1 MDNWGERMKVKELT
15 EILQKHNPNREII
28 FLSGNKI
35 YTVKSDDLDQIIT
48 IFTQPY
54 LENIAV
60 IHLKIE
66 L

>member
-1 MDNWGERMKVKELT
+1 MKVKEII
-15 EILQKHNPNREII
+15 EILQKHSPNREII

-35 YTVKSDDLDQIIT
+35 YTVKSDDPDQIIT
-48 IFTQPY
+48 IFAQQY

>member
-1 MDNWGERMKVKELT
+1 MKVKEII
-15 EILQKHNPNREII
+15 EILQKHSPNREII

-48 IFTQPY
+48 IFTQQY

-60 IHLKIE
+60 MHLKIE

>member
-1 MDNWGERMKVKELT
+1 MKVKELT

-35 YTVKSDDLDQIIT
+35 YTVKSDDPNGMIT
-48 IFTQPY
+48 VFTQKY
-54 LENIAV
+54 LGNIAV
-60 IHLKIE
+60 MHLKRE

>member
-1 MDNWGERMKVKELT
+1 MKVKEII
-15 EILQKHNPNREII
+15 EILQKHSPNREII

-35 YTVKSDDLDQIIT
+35 YTVRSDDPDQIIT
-48 IFTQPY
+48 IFTQQY

-60 IHLKIE
+60 MHLKIE

>member
-1 MDNWGERMKVKELT
+1 MKVKEII

-35 YTVKSDDLDQIIT
+35 YTVKSDDLDQTST
-48 IFTQPY
+48 IFTQQY

-60 IHLKIE
+60 IHLKRE